1 MGARPFSEEAAGRRH
16 LARALST
23 MRGIEYRRAGPED
36 YFSIVRLQR
45 ANYIGNLTEEERR
58 EGFLSAEFTLEQIA
72 AIATDLGIA
81 IVTIGDDVAGCLCGI
96 RREFDH
102 GSPVVAKMIE
112 SYDQARFEGK
122 PLRAFNSYIY
132 GPVCIARQHRRH
144 GLLRGLYEFQKKD
157 LAGRFEIGVAL
168 VSHSNPHSMQ
178 AHVGGLGM
186 TEAGEFEVNGNLFA
200 ILAFRIAKV

>member
-1 MGARPFSEEAAGRRH
+1 MF
-16 LARALST
+16 
-23 MRGIEYRRAGPED
+23 GIEYRRAGPED

-102 GSPVVAKMIE
+102 GSPVVAKMLE
-112 SYDQARFEGK
+112 SYDQARLEGK
-122 PLRAFNSYIY
+122 PLSAFNSYIY
-132 GPVCIARQHRRH
+132 GPVCIARQHRRR
-144 GLLRGLYEFQKKD
+144 GLLRGLYEFQTKD
-157 LAGRFEIGVAL
+157 LAGQFEIGVAL

-200 ILAFRIAKV
+200 ILAFRISAG